1 MWLLSFGL
9 HGFTISAPVLIL
21 PVFRQL
27 LLRNGKIS
35 SIKDYWSQ
43 LTSIGPKYDYFPK
56 ASKSYLIV
64 NEDQLPNATRLFDN
78 SNVNSTVKGERH
90 LGAIVGSEIY
100 KREYVNDL
108 VKDWNS
114 QLCILSII
122 AENQP
127 QAVYS
132 AFVSGFKNKLSY
144 FMRTIPD
151 ISNLLIPIEDTIRNR
166 FIPAITGGRICNEE
180 ERRLLP
186 LPTRYG
192 GLAIAIFHEQADVE
206 YNNSR
211 RITAELTHSST
222 DGIYP

>member
-1 MWLLSFGL
+1 MLSFGL

-35 SIKDYWSQ
+35 SIKDCWSQ
-43 LTSIGPKYDYFPK
+43 LTSIGPKYSYFPK

-78 SNVNSTVKGERH
+78 SNVNITVKGKRH

-100 KREYVNDL
+100 KREYINDL
-108 VKDWNS
+108 AKDWNG
-114 QLCILSII
+114 QLCILSTI
-122 AENQP
+122 AESQP

-144 FMRTIPD
+144 FLRTIPD

-192 GLAIAIFHEQADVE
+192 GSAITIFH
-206 YNNSR
+206 
-211 RITAELTHSST
+211 
-222 DGIYP
+222 

>member
-78 SNVNSTVKGERH
+78 SNVNSTVKGKRH

-206 YNNSR
+206 YNNS
-211 RITAELTHSST
+211 
-222 DGIYP
+222 